1 MTFDC
6 ADARAQARFWA
17 TALDYEEAPPPEGW
31 TNWDDWLRDNYIS
44 ETEWNDGA
52 WLRDPEGVRPAISF
66 LKVPEPK
73 TAKNRIHIDLQVS
86 GGRHLDQAE
95 REQAI
100 RAKTE
105 QLLALGATVLTEAMG
120 PRGLDHYVLADPEG
134 NEFCVA

>member
-6 ADARAQARFWA
+6 TDARAQARFWA
-17 TALDYEEAPPPEGW
+17 TALDYEESPPPQGW
-31 TNWDDWLRDNYIS
+31 TSWEDWLRDNDVP
-44 ETEWNDGA
+44 EAEWNDGA
-52 WLRDPEGVRPAISF
+52 AIRDPEGVRPAISF

-86 GGRHLDQAE
+86 GGPHLDQAV

-100 RAKTE
+100 RAKTD

-134 NEFCVA
+134 NEFCVI